1 MPVAGLKSMRV
12 LHLRVSSVG
21 SPQRGYQ
28 GRAREMDGG
37 KEEEGGNALVTT
49 DLHNYPVLLPESKC
63 DPIEI
68 IADWKWR

>member
-1 MPVAGLKSMRV
+1 MRV
-12 LHLRVSSVG
+12 LRLRVSSVG

-28 GRAREMDGG
+28 GRHTEREREMDRG

-68 IADWKWR
+68 IAHWKWR